1 MTLLDYVVLV
11 FYVLGTLA
19 VGFYFVRRNRSTSEM
34 FAAGGASPWWVSGL
48 SGFMTL
54 KSAGTFV
61 VWGGMAYREGLVAV
75 TLTTSIGISA
85 ILVGLFVAGRWRQIG
100 VKTPAEFIE
109 LRFGRAAVQLYTWSM
124 MAVQIVSTGVALYSL
139 SVMLVALAPLEP
151 GNPLRDPATGLLS
164 LPVVVVFFGAV
175 VVTYTIAGGL
185 WAVLMTDVLQ
195 FVVLQLA
202 VLFLIP
208 LMALRLADT
217 PELAPLPDQFWQPL
231 SSHYTLPFLVGWIA
245 VHFFRVGAEWPFAQR
260 FICVPSQ
267 RDARWS
273 AYLFGALYLINPALW
288 LAPPLMF
295 RLLDSTANPEQA
307 YIMASKAV
315 LPAGMM
321 GLMMAAMFSATA
333 SAISGQVNVFAG
345 VLTEQFYRRL
355 INPEASESQAVRAGR
370 LFTFLLGLALVA
382 VALLIPLVGGAQK
395 VILALT
401 GLMFGPLMA
410 PTIWGLLGGRIGLRS
425 VVATAGI
432 SFAAGLIVKFG
443 LPDGSWLL
451 QWTADNPRVTDIILG
466 ALLPVLILT
475 AAQLLGRSVK
485 PGWARIEAR
494 AADYTPTVVDA
505 SHADHSPVEVMSLSL
520 SVTGSLMLL
529 LAVVNQEGR
538 MALAGFGCC
547 MLLLALSARRIAARR
562 TA

>member
-1 MTLLDYVVLV
+1 MTLLDYAVLI

-19 VGFYFVRRNRSTSEM
+19 VGFHYVRRNRSSKDM

-48 SGFMTL
+48 SGFMTM

-61 VWGGMAYREGLVAV
+61 VWGGMAYREGVVAI
-75 TLTTSIGISA
+75 TLTTSIGIAA
-85 ILVGLFVAGRWRQIG
+85 ILVGIFVAGRWREIG
-100 VKTPAEFIE
+100 VSTPAEFIE

-124 MAVQIVSTGVALYSL
+124 MAVQIVSTGIALYSV
-139 SVMLVALAPLEP
+139 SIMLVALAPDQL
-151 GNPLRDPATGLLS
+151 PLPL
-164 LPVVVVFFGAV
+164 VVVFFGAV

-208 LMALRLADT
+208 LMALRLAQAPVLAAV
-217 PELAPLPDQFWQPL
+217 PEQFFQPL
-231 SSHYTLPFLVGWIA
+231 SNHYTLPFLIGWVA

-260 FICVPSQ
+260 FLCVPTK

-288 LAPPLMF
+288 LAPPLMY
-295 RLLDSTANPEQA
+295 RLLEPGANPEQA
-307 YIMASKAV
+307 YILASRTV

-355 INPEASESQAVRAGR
+355 IRPDASEAQAVRAGR
-370 LFTFLLGLALVA
+370 LFTLLLGLALVG
-382 VALLIPLVGGAQK
+382 VALMVPAVGGAQK

-410 PTIWGLLGGRIGLRS
+410 PTIWGLLGGRIGLRA
-425 VVATAGI
+425 VIATAGI
-432 SFAAGLIVKFG
+432 SFATGLAVKFA
-443 LPDGSWLL
+443 LPNGSAAAL
-451 QWTADNPRVTDIILG
+451 WTAENPRLTDIMLG

-475 AAQLLGRSVK
+475 AAQFFGRPAQ
-485 PGWARIEAR
+485 PGWVRIEEM
-494 AADYTPTVVDA
+494 AALYAPTVIDPA
-505 SHADHSPVEVMSLSL
+505 HTEQSPAEVLALSL
-520 SVTGSLMLL
+520 CVTGVLMLFLAVINHEGRLALGGFGGCLLL
-529 LAVVNQEGR
+529 LA
-538 MALAGFGCC
+538 F
-547 MLLLALSARRIAARR
+547 SARYFAASDARR
-562 TA
+562 AG